1 MVFYPLKQMLES
13 VDLIV
18 WANMVISLS
27 MFSLPNS
34 ILLDLS
40 SINSFKLF
48 LSVGDIL
55 ASVSSRVMRKTLPV

>member
-1 MVFYPLKQMLES
+1 MVFYPLKQILES

-40 SINSFKLF
+40 SINSFKFF